1 MAWNDIKSKACL
13 LSLLLDPT
21 VLLQYWQQMDY
32 PSSLTKIAPNSR
44 LLPVLAVD
52 SPGYGAEFNAAVKV
66 KKTLHT
72 KMQLVLGL

>member
-1 MAWNDIKSKACL
+1 
-13 LSLLLDPT
+13 
-21 VLLQYWQQMDY
+21 MDY
-32 PSSLTKIAPNSR
+32 QCSFTKIVPNSR